1 MKFDI
6 LANSILNETA
16 KGKKK
21 LVKDK
26 KTGEMYD
33 PDEEFDKLMNKP
45 TTLAM
50 LKRMK
55 NEEGVGWPKREK

>member
-1 MKFDI
+1 MSKFD
-6 LANSILNETA
+6 LLYNQVVNE
-16 KGKKK
+16 GDKKK

-33 PDEEFDKLMNKP
+33 PKEEFNKLMNSPKYI
-45 TTLAM
+45 AM

-55 NEEGVGWPKREK
+55 NEEGRGWPKRQK

>member
-1 MKFDI
+1 MSKFDS
-6 LANSILNETA
+6 LYNQVVNE
-16 KGKKK
+16 GDKKK

-33 PDEEFDKLMNKP
+33 PKEEFKKLMNSPKYI
-45 TTLAM
+45 AM

-55 NEEGVGWPKREK
+55 NEEGRGWPKRQK

>member
-1 MKFDI
+1 MSKFDTFY
-6 LANSILNETA
+6 NQVVNEA
-16 KGKKK
+16 DKKK

-33 PDEEFDKLMNKP
+33 PDEEFDKLMNSKEY
-45 TTLAM
+45 LAM

-55 NEEGVGWPKREK
+55 NEEGKGWPKRQK

>member
-1 MKFDI
+1 MSKFDT
-6 LANSILNETA
+6 LYNQVVNE
-16 KGKKK
+16 GDKKK

-33 PDEEFDKLMNKP
+33 PKEEFNKLMNSPKYI
-45 TTLAM
+45 AM

-55 NEEGVGWPKREK
+55 NEEGRGWPKRQK

>member
-1 MKFDI
+1 MSKFDS
-6 LANSILNETA
+6 LYNQVVNE
-16 KGKKK
+16 GDKKK

-33 PDEEFDKLMNKP
+33 PKEEFDKLMNSPKYI
-45 TTLAM
+45 AM

-55 NEEGVGWPKREK
+55 NEEGHGWPKRQK

>member
-1 MKFDI
+1 MSKFDT
-6 LANSILNETA
+6 LYNQVVNEA
-16 KGKKK
+16 DKKK

-33 PDEEFDKLMNKP
+33 PEEKFKELMDSP
-45 TTLAM
+45 EYIAM

-55 NEEGVGWPKREK
+55 NEEGRGWPKRPK

>member
-1 MKFDI
+1 MSKFDS
-6 LANSILNETA
+6 LYNQVVNE
-16 KGKKK
+16 GDKKK

-33 PDEEFDKLMNKP
+33 PKEEFDKLINSPKYI
-45 TTLAM
+45 AM

-55 NEEGVGWPKREK
+55 NEEGRGWPKRQK